1 MIGRV
6 TAIEAMAQHLAS
18 TDSSNARNVAAE
30 LATIYEQ
37 KIMLQRDTTHV
48 LVNGEPK
55 RGERYVTP
63 WSVE

>member
-37 KIMLQRDTTHV
+37 KIMLQRDSGTLIDSGKFV
-48 LVNGEPK
+48 
-55 RGERYVTP
+55 RAERYVTP

>member
-1 MIGRV
+1 
-6 TAIEAMAQHLAS
+6 MAQHLAS

-37 KIMLQRDTTHV
+37 KVMLQRDTTHV
-48 LVNGEPK
+48 LVDGEPK